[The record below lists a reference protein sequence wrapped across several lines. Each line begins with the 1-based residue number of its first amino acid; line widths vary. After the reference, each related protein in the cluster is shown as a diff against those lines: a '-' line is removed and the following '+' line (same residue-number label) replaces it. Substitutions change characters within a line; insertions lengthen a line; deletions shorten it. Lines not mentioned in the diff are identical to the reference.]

1 MFLDF
6 IEDKERCK
14 VLEVG
19 CQSGILCHELMQR
32 GHEPY
37 GMDIAEE
44 LIADA
49 RIKYPQIKFELGDC
63 EKEIPFEDK
72 YFDVVW
78 AGDIIEHIHYT
89 DTFVNEINRVLK
101 IGGLFILTTPMHSKL
116 KNLIICLSNFE
127 KHFDP
132 EFPHL
137 RFYTLKSLRRVLQKR
152 GFHIISQKYI
162 GRIALLANSLFVV
175 AEKKEDKAVLSDH
188 RF

>member
-1 MFLDF
+1 MFLAF
-6 IEDKERCK
+6 MESKRSCR

-19 CQSGILCHELMQR
+19 CQSGILCHDLMQR
-32 GHEPY
+32 GHEPC
-37 GMDIAEE
+37 GMDVVEE

-49 RIKYPQIKFELGDC
+49 RIKYPQIRFELGNC
-63 EKEIPFEDK
+63 EKEFPFDDK

-78 AGDIIEHIHYT
+78 AGDIIEHIHHT

-101 IGGLFILTTPMHSKL
+101 IGGLFILTTPMHNKL
-116 KNLIICLSNFE
+116 KNLLICLCKFE

-137 RFYTLKSLRRVLQKR
+137 RFYTLKSLRRVLQER
-152 GFHIISQKYI
+152 GFRIITRKYI
-162 GRIALLANSLFVV
+162 GRIPLLANSLFVV
-175 AEKKEDKAVLSDH
+175 AEKKENRAVLSKH